1 MLIDVILPLPLRAVY
16 TYAVPEGQTAEIG
29 VRVLVPLGAKRTYVG
44 IVYKIHQASPQPL
57 PQEGEQVSAS
67 SFPPEGRLRGAFR
80 EAIAIFDEQAVVL
93 PLQLKCWEWIAD
105 YHQCALGE
113 VYKAALPAK
122 MKADL
127 TKRKRKSPKKK
138 TEQSDAPL
146 QELSALNEYQQKAYE
161 SIKNI
166 FNPKFSNPPSQRE
179 INPVR
184 DYRSVEIATPPENA
198 SHRLAPNQQAGDIPT
213 ECRCENAA
221 SIYRAGFPNGNQPQN
236 VALLHGVTSSGKTEI
251 YIHLIEE
258 TLKQGKQALYLL
270 PEIALTTQI
279 TERLKKVFG
288 NKLAVYHSKM
298 TDTQRAE
305 VWEKLIASHP
315 PPSPPDGGCVADASS
330 SPPLEG
336 LGEAWELEGAIILGV
351 RSSVLLPFS
360 NLGLIIVDEEH
371 ESSYKQY
378 DPAPRYHARDTAIML
393 AHLHGAKVL
402 LGTATPSVETYRN
415 VQLGKYGLVELMRRH
430 QDIAL
435 PKIIVS
441 DVKMARKRKQMKSHF
456 SPLLLEKIE
465 EALDRKEQIIL
476 FQNRRGFA
484 PMLEC
489 KQCAWVP
496 RCKHC
501 DVSLTY
507 HKANHKLSCHYCG
520 AVYSPPKI
528 CPLCRGDLETKGFGT
543 EKIEEDIQ
551 EFFPGI
557 KVARLDL
564 DSTRKKNAYEE
575 TIKGFEQGEIDI
587 LIGTQMITKG
597 LDFERVSVVGILNA
611 DNMLNY
617 PDFRSHERAF
627 QLMAQVA
634 GRAGRKGRQGTV
646 VLQTSNPEHPI
657 IQQVIDN
664 NYKAMYANQI
674 EERAAFRY
682 PPFVRLVKIT
692 LKDKSAEKVAQ
703 ASHFLADELRK
714 KLGAAS
720 VLGPDNPAIARVQ
733 NLHLKHILLKPQ
745 NNSSLKPTKET
756 MRDCINELQ
765 KSADFKSVIVVVD
778 VDPM

>member
-1 MLIDVILPLPLRAVY
+1 MLIDVILPLPLRTIY
-16 TYAVPEGQTAEIG
+16 TYALPEGQTAEVG
-29 VRVLVPLGAKRTYVG
+29 ARVLVPFGAKKTYVG
-44 IVYKIHQASPQPL
+44 IVYKVNAPPS
-57 PQEGEQVSAS
+57 
-67 SFPPEGRLRGAFR
+67 PPEGGDVSVESLANIAEKQMSNEQSLTPPPSGKGGGAFKKVL
-80 EAIAIFDEQAVVL
+80 AVFDEQPVVL
-93 PLQLKCWEWIAD
+93 PLQLKCWEWIAG

-122 MKADL
+122 MKAVL
-127 TKRKRKSPKKK
+127 TKRKRKSPGEK
-138 TEQSDAPL
+138 TEIFETQK
-146 QELSALNEYQQKAYE
+146 LSALSEYQQQAYE
-161 SIKNI
+161 SIRAL
-166 FNPKFSNPPSQRE
+166 FFSPDAS
-179 INPVR
+179 
-184 DYRSVEIATPPENA
+184 ATP
-198 SHRLAPNQQAGDIPT
+198 SNQKFRSLSVAERQ
-213 ECRCENAA
+213 N
-221 SIYRAGFPNGNQPQN
+221 QN

-258 TLKQGKQALYLL
+258 MIKQGKQVLYLL

-279 TERLKKVFG
+279 TGRLKKVFG
-288 NKLAVYHSKM
+288 NKLGVYHSKM
-298 TDTQRAE
+298 TDTQRAN
-305 VWEKLIASHP
+305 VWEKLAP
-315 PPSPPDGGCVADASS
+315 PTPPEGGDLANGQKSGASS
-330 SPPLEG
+330 SPPSEG
-336 LGEAWELEGAIILGV
+336 LGEASGLEGAVILGV

-393 AHLHGAKVL
+393 ASLHGAKVL

-415 VQLGKYGLVELMRRH
+415 VQLGKYALVELTRRH

-441 DVKMARKRKQMKSHF
+441 DLKQARKRKQMKSHF
-456 SPLLLEKIE
+456 SPLLLEKIK

-484 PMLEC
+484 PMVEC
-489 KQCAWVP
+489 KQCGWVP

-507 HKANHKLSCHYCG
+507 HKIHNKLSCHYCG
-520 AVYSPPKI
+520 AVYSLPKA
-528 CPLCRGDLETKGFGT
+528 CPLCEGELETKGFGT
-543 EKIEEDIQ
+543 EKIEEDIK
-551 EFFPGI
+551 EIFSDV

-611 DNMLNY
+611 DTMLNY
-617 PDFRSHERAF
+617 PDFRAHERAF

-646 VLQTSNPEHPI
+646 ILQTSNPGHPI
-657 IQQVIDN
+657 IRQVIEND
-664 NYKAMYANQI
+664 YKAMYNNQI
-674 EERAAFRY
+674 AEREAFRY
-682 PPFVRLVKIT
+682 PPFVRLVEIT
-692 LKDKSAEKVAQ
+692 LKHKSAEKVAQ
-703 ASHFLADELRK
+703 ASYFLANELK
-714 KLGAAS
+714 NKLGNHC
-720 VLGPDNPAIARVQ
+720 VLGPDNPVVPRIQ
-733 NLHLKHILLKPQ
+733 NLFLKHIILKFSNNRLLAQ
-745 NNSSLKPTKET
+745 NKEM
-756 MRDCINELQ
+756 MRDCITQLQ
-765 KSADFKSVIVVVD
+765 KSADFKSVIVSVD